1 MALAI
6 VDDET
11 RLEIIQSLPMFGSRG
26 VGDLRPLARAG
37 RELKLAAR
45 RPLYGQGE
53 PCTAVYILA
62 EGGVKLERREGEGP
76 AQVVGIVEP
85 PAMIGETALQSPT
98 GYLVSALTF
107 RPSVLLGIDSDA
119 FLDWLRA
126 RPGLYECVLGELNRN
141 LERVISTGYVRA
153 TLTAEQ
159 RVAAYLLHRAEQID
173 DGTVIVDRALS
184 RRDIAN
190 LLGLAPETLSR
201 VLHVF
206 RERRWI
212 SVEEGCI
219 AVCSSEALA
228 ALVP

>member
-1 MALAI
+1 MALAL
-6 VDDET
+6 VDDES
-11 RLEIIQSLPMFGSRG
+11 RLRTLRSLPMFQTRG
-26 VGDLRPLARAG
+26 RSDLRALARSS
-37 RELKLAAR
+37 REIAIPAR
-45 RPLYGQGE
+45 RVLYRQGA
-53 PCTAVYILA
+53 PCEALYVLA
-62 EGGVKLERREGEGP
+62 QGGVKLERREGEGP

-98 GYLVSALTF
+98 GHLVSALTF
-107 RPSVLLGIDSDA
+107 RHSSLLAIDA
-119 FLDWLRA
+119 EVFLDWLRD

-141 LERVISTGYVRA
+141 LERIISTGYVRA

-159 RVAAYLLHRAEQID
+159 RVAAYLLHRAARCDAGE
-173 DGTVIVDRALS
+173 VIVDRALS

-212 SVEEGCI
+212 SVDEGCI
-219 AVCSSEALA
+219 ALRSSEALA

>member
-1 MALAI
+1 MALALAE
-6 VDDET
+6 DES
-11 RLEIIQSLPMFGSRG
+11 RLRTLRSLPMFRTRNR
-26 VGDLRPLARAG
+26 GDLRPLARSS
-37 RELKLAAR
+37 REISIPAR
-45 RPLYGQGE
+45 RMLYRQCG
-53 PCTAVYILA
+53 PCEAVYVLA
-62 EGGVKLERREGEGP
+62 QGGVKLERREGEGP

-98 GYLVSALTF
+98 GHLVTALTF
-107 RPSVLLGIDSDA
+107 RPSSLLAIDADV

-126 RPGLYECVLGELNRN
+126 RPGVYECVLGELNRI

-159 RVAAYLLHRAEQID
+159 RVAAYLLHRAARCDAGE
-173 DGTVIVDRALS
+173 VIVDRALS

-201 VLHVF
+201 VLHAF

-212 SVEEGCI
+212 SVDEGCI
-219 AVCSSEALA
+219 ALRSSEALA
-228 ALVP
+228 ELVP